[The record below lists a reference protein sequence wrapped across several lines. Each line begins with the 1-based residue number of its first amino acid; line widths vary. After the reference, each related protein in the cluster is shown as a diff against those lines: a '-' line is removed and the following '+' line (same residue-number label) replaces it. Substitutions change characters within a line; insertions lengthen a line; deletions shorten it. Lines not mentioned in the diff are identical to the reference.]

1 MPQFCSSKSQS
12 FPLVRPFH
20 ATIASAFPHGGGA
33 RVAIKD
39 ATTEGCLFT
48 RRVDVQSGCEFYFG
62 VVS

>member
-48 RRVDVQSGCEFYFG
+48 RWVDVQMGC
-62 VVS
+62 